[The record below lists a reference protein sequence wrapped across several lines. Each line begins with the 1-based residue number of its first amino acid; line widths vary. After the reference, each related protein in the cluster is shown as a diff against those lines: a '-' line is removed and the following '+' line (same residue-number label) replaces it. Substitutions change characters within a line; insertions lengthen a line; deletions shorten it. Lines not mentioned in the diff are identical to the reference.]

1 MIEIKTTG
9 ETPLEALAS
18 LVAFGQRCMSNE
30 TVRIAADRIL
40 NEEQKKVETAASA
53 NSQTFGNLAPAVC
66 QTIGNLPPAVPVNPA
81 PAPAPTPGPASAAA
95 AAAVPVTGQTAAPVN
110 PTPPAAPVPV
120 NAAPPVVPTAP
131 APGFTLEQVGKAGAD
146 LIAANPAKMPEL
158 LGLLGQ
164 FGVQAIT
171 ELKPEQVGAF
181 ATALRGLGAKL

>member
-40 NEEQKKVETAASA
+40 NEEQKKVETT
-53 NSQTFGNLAPAVC
+53 NSQSFGNLTPEVC
-66 QTIGNLPPAVPVNPA
+66 QMVGNPSPAVPVNPS
-81 PAPAPTPGPASAAA
+81 PAPAPGPASAPVAT
-95 AAAVPVTGQTAAPVN
+95 AVPVTGQTAAPIN
-110 PTPPAAPVPV
+110 PTPPVA
-120 NAAPPVVPTAP
+120 PTAP
-131 APGFTLEQVGKAGAD
+131 APSFTLEQVGKAGAD

-171 ELKPEQVGAF
+171 ELKSEQVGPF

>member
-30 TVRIAADRIL
+30 TVRIAANRIL
-40 NEEQKKVETAASA
+40 IEEQKKVETAAPV
-53 NSQTFGNLAPAVC
+53 NSQTIGNLTPEVC
-66 QTIGNLPPAVPVNPA
+66 QTIGNPPPAVPVNPSPA
-81 PAPAPTPGPASAAA
+81 PTPAPAPGPSPAPVATAALAASQT
-95 AAAVPVTGQTAAPVN
+95 AVPIN
-110 PTPPAAPVPV
+110 PTPPVA
-120 NAAPPVVPTAP
+120 PTAP
-131 APGFTLEQVGKAGAD
+131 APSFTLEQVGKAGAD

-171 ELKPEQVGAF
+171 ELKPEQIGAF

>member
-9 ETPLEALAS
+9 ETPLEALAG

-40 NEEQKKVETAASA
+40 NEEQKKVETAAHT
-53 NSQTFGNLAPAVC
+53 NSQTFGNLAAAVC
-66 QTIGNLPPAVPVNPA
+66 QTAENPSPVVPVNPSPA
-81 PAPAPTPGPASAAA
+81 PAPAPAPGPAPA
-95 AAAVPVTGQTAAPVN
+95 PVAAPIN
-110 PTPPAAPVPV
+110 PTPPVAPT
-120 NAAPPVVPTAP
+120 APTAP
-131 APGFTLEQVGKAGAD
+131 APSFTLEQVGKAGAD
-146 LIAANPAKMPEL
+146 LIAANPTKMQEL

-171 ELKPEQVGAF
+171 ELKSEQVGPF

>member
-30 TVRIAADRIL
+30 TVRAAADRIL
-40 NEEQKKVETAASA
+40 IEEQKKVETAASA
-53 NSQTFGNLAPAVC
+53 NSQTLGNLAPAVC
-66 QTIGNLPPAVPVNPA
+66 QTIGNPPPAVPVNPSPA
-81 PAPAPTPGPASAAA
+81 PTPAPAPGPA
-95 AAAVPVTGQTAAPVN
+95 
-110 PTPPAAPVPV
+110 PTPVAASA

-146 LIAANPAKMPEL
+146 LIASNPAKMPEL

>member
-9 ETPLEALAS
+9 ETPLEALAG

-40 NEEQKKVETAASA
+40 NEEQKKVETANPQS
-53 NSQTFGNLAPAVC
+53 FGNLAAAAC
-66 QTIGNLPPAVPVNPA
+66 QTVGNPPRAVPVNPA
-81 PAPAPTPGPASAAA
+81 PAPAPADGPSPAPVSAAS
-95 AAAVPVTGQTAAPVN
+95 Q
-110 PTPPAAPVPV
+110 PAAPV

-171 ELKPEQVGAF
+171 ELKPEQIGSF